1 MSVHGPLIFVLLIDK
16 CVESTHV
23 SKPVSTLTVHT
34 VHREEM
40 DGGEQEKKRFIRLPS
55 YPYSLVF
62 QQKMLSTLKLNTK
75 GIINTFLGKL
85 PTYPSPKPTLT
96 LTSHLGQNVGLGK
109 G

>member
-34 VHREEM
+34 VHREGM

-62 QQKMLSTLKLNTK
+62 RFASLCRQQKMLSTLKLNT
-75 GIINTFLGKL
+75 GIITRFWGTAHL
-85 PTYPSPKPTLT
+85 PLP
-96 LTSHLGQNVGLGK
+96 
-109 G
+109 